1 MLKLKLQYFGLLMQ
15 RDDSLEKTLMLG
27 KIDGKMRGGWQRMR
41 WLDSNTNSMDM
52 NLSMLRKWWKTGK
65 PGVLQYIG
73 SQRVGQDLASEQ
85 HHWNGT
91 VQFSR
96 SFVSDSLRPHKSQH
110 ARPPYPSPTPRARS
124 NSCLSNRWCHLA
136 ISSSVVPFSSCPQSL
151 PASEST
157 LHMRWPKY
165 WSFSFSIIPSKEH
178 QKWIKMKTQQP
189 PNYGTL

>member
-151 PASEST
+151 PASESFPMSQLFSWGGQST
-157 LHMRWPKY
+157 RVLASA
-165 WSFSFSIIPSKEH
+165 SFLPR
-178 QKWIKMKTQQP
+178 TP
-189 PNYGTL
+189 RADLL

>member
-1 MLKLKLQYFGLLMQ
+1 MTLCSVSESPRAEFGNTDCLSLLNKLPTSLWVKFSTDISKIHSAPLLQIEIDPSKLL
-15 RDDSLEKTLMLG
+15 
-27 KIDGKMRGGWQRMR
+27 
-41 WLDSNTNSMDM
+41 
-52 NLSMLRKWWKTGK
+52 
-65 PGVLQYIG
+65 P
-73 SQRVGQDLASEQ
+73 
-85 HHWNGT
+85 T

-96 SFVSDSLRPHKSQH
+96 SVVSDSLWPHGLQH
-110 ARPPYPSPTPRARS
+110 TSLPCPSPTSRACS
-124 NSCLSNRWCHLA
+124 NSCPSSRWWHPA
-136 ISSSVVPFSSCPQSL
+136 ISSSIFPFYSCPQSL